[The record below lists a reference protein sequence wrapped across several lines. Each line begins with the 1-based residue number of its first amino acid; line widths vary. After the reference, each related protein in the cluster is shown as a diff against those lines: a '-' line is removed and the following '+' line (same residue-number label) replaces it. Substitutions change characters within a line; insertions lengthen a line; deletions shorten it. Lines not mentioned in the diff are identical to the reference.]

1 MPNYSWMCLVVLA
14 TFLVM
19 RKQPS
24 WRFSNSAFA
33 IWRSSRKKPLQAEY
47 VKKQNKEA
55 QKKNLKFPLLQM
67 QMWKFREGKYKKKP
81 YHILNIF
88 APFSA
93 EFYVVLQAYPS
104 FRHTLTL
111 LLFLKTLK
119 AKMEIWIYV
128 VVELLNPETE
138 YGLPQMVPATFF
150 ITTVQ
155 NCPAQI

>member
-1 MPNYSWMCLVVLA
+1 MSSSAGDFFGDEKIAKLA
-14 TFLVM
+14 IFKLSLCYLE
-19 RKQPS
+19 KLK
-24 WRFSNSAFA
+24 NKAF
-33 IWRSSRKKPLQAEY
+33 IGKVCMYKSRNKKP
-47 VKKQNKEA
+47 

-88 APFSA
+88 APFS
-93 EFYVVLQAYPS
+93 AYPS

-138 YGLPQMVPATFF
+138 YGLP
-150 ITTVQ
+150 
-155 NCPAQI
+155 

>member
-1 MPNYSWMCLVVLA
+1 MPNYSWMLA

-33 IWRSSRKKPLQAEY
+33 IWRSSRTKPLQAGYLCIKVEY
-47 VKKQNKEA
+47 RSTEKEFEIPTLA
-55 QKKNLKFPLLQM
+55 NANVEIQRRKIQKKA
-67 QMWKFREGKYKKKP
+67 

-104 FRHTLTL
+104 FKHTLTL

>member
-33 IWRSSRKKPLQAEY
+33 IWRSSRTKPLQAGY

-67 QMWKFREGKYKKKP
+67 WKIREGKYKKKP

-88 APFSA
+88 APFS
-93 EFYVVLQAYPS
+93 AYPS